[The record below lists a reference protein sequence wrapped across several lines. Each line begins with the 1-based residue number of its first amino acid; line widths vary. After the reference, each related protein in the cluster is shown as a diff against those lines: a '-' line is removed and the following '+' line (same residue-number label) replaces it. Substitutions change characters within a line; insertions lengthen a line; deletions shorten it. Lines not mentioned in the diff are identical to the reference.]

1 MRKNM
6 NKLVFS
12 THAMNLFNKFET
24 SYEEINNLMY
34 DLAMGNEIYDEES
47 GKVISRRDAEKKLH
61 EFFCEF
67 FGVDKKSTKRERK
80 RAYEDHAKE
89 FFRLI
94 EEDVDAIVDTG
105 LKESE
110 WFQELVEEHNQALDD
125 ELQFWTEEDVIL
137 NVAKAGRTHHDHI
150 LQRLGAG
157 QYVSIPM
164 ARYVVAVGGDIDR
177 YILGDL
183 DWSKLVSSIA
193 IAYQHQI
200 QDLIYEHVTG
210 AAAQLPVTEGFVGT
224 GDLDST
230 TKTQFDTI
238 IANVSIANNNSE
250 VAIFGTK
257 NALKKITNFYNG
269 AVNWIAPS
277 QKESVAHTGRLGDY
291 EGTLLVEIPQRF
303 ARNQVGVHFY
313 DDKKL
318 YIFARGKD
326 NKLVALGDSGETI
339 IDEITERGEANAN
352 ISDLMKYEVQRDF
365 GVVTRIGQYFG
376 QWTTTN

>member
-1 MRKNM
+1 MIKDR
-6 NKLVFS
+6 KLVFS
-12 THAMNLFNKFET
+12 SHALDTFNKFET
-24 SYEEINNLMY
+24 NYDELNNLMF
-34 DLAMGNEIYDEES
+34 DLAMGNEIYDDET
-47 GKVISRRDAEKKLH
+47 GKVISRKDAEKKLH

-67 FGVDKKSTKRERK
+67 FGIDKKSSKRDRK
-80 RAYEDHAKE
+80 RAYEDHDRE

-94 EEDVDAIVDTG
+94 EENVDTIVDTG

-110 WFQELVEEHNQALDD
+110 WFQELANEHNQALDD
-125 ELQFWTEEDVIL
+125 EIQFWTEDDVIL
-137 NVAKAGRTHHDHI
+137 SVAKAGRTHHDHI

-157 QYVSIPM
+157 KFTTIPM
-164 ARYVVAVGGDIDR
+164 DRYVVAVGGDIDR
-177 YILGDL
+177 YMLGDL

-193 IAYQHQI
+193 VAFQHQL
-200 QDLIYEHVTG
+200 QDMIYEEITG
-210 AAAQLPVTEGFVGT
+210 AATKLPVTQGFVGT

-230 TKTQFDTI
+230 TKEAFDTI

-318 YIFARGKD
+318 FIFARGKD
-326 NKLVALGDSGETI
+326 NKLVEIGRSGEII
-339 IDEITERGEANAN
+339 IDEITQRGEANAN
-352 ISDLMKYEVQRDF
+352 ISDLMKYEVQQDF
-365 GVVTRIGQYFG
+365 GVITRIGQYFG
-376 QWTTTN
+376 QWTTTH